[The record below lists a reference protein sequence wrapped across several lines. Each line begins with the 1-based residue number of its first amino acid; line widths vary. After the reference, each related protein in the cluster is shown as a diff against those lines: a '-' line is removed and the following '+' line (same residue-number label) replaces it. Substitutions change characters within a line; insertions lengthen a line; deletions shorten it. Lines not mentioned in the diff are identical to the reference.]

1 MMSKNKKPTL
11 NLKKKQYYRETLKK
25 HIYEVNLWDIL
36 RTQKIDV
43 TFAVRYILNANYQLT
58 ESEKLITMK
67 DILFFQ
73 PHIDKYDLDQE
84 IMLYET
90 DDDSIDLFQN
100 LED

>member
-1 MMSKNKKPTL
+1 MSKNKKPTL
-11 NLKKKQYYRETLKK
+11 DLKKKQYDRETLKK

-43 TFAVRYILNANYQLT
+43 TFAVRYILNSNYQLT
-58 ESEKLITMK
+58 SSEKLITMK

-73 PHIDKYDLDQE
+73 AHINKYDLEEE
-84 IMLYET
+84 IKLYES

>member
-1 MMSKNKKPTL
+1 MSKNKKLTL
-11 NLKKKQYYRETLKK
+11 YLKKKQYDRETLKK

-36 RTQKIDV
+36 KTQKIDV
-43 TFAVRYILNANYQLT
+43 TFAVRYILNSNYQLT

-73 PHIDKYDLDQE
+73 PHIHKYDLEEE
-84 IMLYET
+84 IMLYES
-90 DDDSIDLFQN
+90 DDDSIDIFQN